1 MFEVVLVSQ
10 EGQSFSEQ
18 VDRLTFVSL
27 DGQQT
32 LLIKHMP
39 IKIALANGKGY
50 YLKANQKVE
59 FYHSQGLLKFKDDQA
74 VLLLADFVFKMD
86 LTETLAREKIDQLL
100 EVNSKSNHA
109 KLSFW
114 EFCLNTIEK

>member
-10 EGQSFSEQ
+10 EGQSFSDQ

-32 LLIKHMP
+32 LLEKHMP

-74 VLLLADFVFKMD
+74 VLLLADFIFKNE
-86 LTETLAREKIDQLL
+86 LSEVLIKEKIDQLL

-109 KLSFW
+109 KLAFW
-114 EFCLNTIEK
+114 EFCLNTIQK